1 MVIDRISL
9 ECSMCV
15 ISCAM
20 DEEEKAIMRRLKQY
34 GIKGTG
40 RKSIDK
46 AKLHDIELREAQKED
61 CITNKFLTVTKGEQE
76 KIQDKKTEKRK
87 DINPEKSPN
96 SARGQK
102 ILGEQIYLAI
112 KMKQNKQ

>member
-1 MVIDRISL
+1 MEIYKI
-9 ECSMCV
+9 SMCTM
-15 ISCAM
+15 SCAI
-20 DEEEKAIMRRLKQY
+20 DEEEKAIMRKLKQY
-34 GIKGTG
+34 GINASG
-40 RKSIDK
+40 RKSLDK
-46 AKLHDIELREAQKED
+46 AKLREIELREAQKED

-76 KIQDKKTEKRK
+76 KIQNKKKEKRK
-87 DINPEKSPN
+87 EANPEKYPD

>member
-1 MVIDRISL
+1 MEIHKI
-9 ECSMCV
+9 SMCT

-40 RKSIDK
+40 RKSADK

-61 CITNKFLTVTKGEQE
+61 CVTNKFLTVTKGEQE
-76 KIQDKKTEKRK
+76 KIQDKKKERRK
-87 DINPEKSPN
+87 EINPEKYPN
-96 SARGQK
+96 SEQAQK
-102 ILGEQIYLAI
+102 VMGEQIYLAI
-112 KMKQNKQ
+112 KMKKNKL

>member
-15 ISCAM
+15 IACAM

-61 CITNKFLTVTKGEQE
+61 CVTNKFLTVTKGEQE
-76 KIQDKKTEKRK
+76 KIQDKKKEKRK
-87 DINPEKSPN
+87 EINPEKYPN

>member
-1 MVIDRISL
+1 
-9 ECSMCV
+9 MCT

-40 RKSIDK
+40 RKSADK

-76 KIQDKKTEKRK
+76 KIQDKKKEKRK
-87 DINPEKSPN
+87 EINPEKYPN
-96 SARGQK
+96 SEQAQK
-102 ILGEQIYLAI
+102 VMGEQIYLAI
-112 KMKQNKQ
+112 KMKKNKL

>member
-15 ISCAM
+15 MACAM

-40 RKSIDK
+40 RKSVDK
-46 AKLHDIELREAQKED
+46 AKLHDIELREAQNEN
-61 CITNKFLTVTKGEQE
+61 CITNKFLTVTKSE
-76 KIQDKKTEKRK
+76 
-87 DINPEKSPN
+87 
-96 SARGQK
+96 
-102 ILGEQIYLAI
+102 
-112 KMKQNKQ
+112 

>member
-1 MVIDRISL
+1 MEIHKI
-9 ECSMCV
+9 SMCT

-40 RKSIDK
+40 RKSADK

-76 KIQDKKTEKRK
+76 KIQDKKKEKRK
-87 DINPEKSPN
+87 EINPEKYPN
-96 SARGQK
+96 SEQAQK
-102 ILGEQIYLAI
+102 VMGEQIYLAI
-112 KMKQNKQ
+112 KMKKNKL